1 MSKIIN
7 LAILG
12 DRPKKL
18 FGYDR
23 SAYKTMIE
31 RINEFIVKLAEANN
45 AVIDVSVDGQQGAG
59 QIGFWAAVKA
69 KSKNAV
75 DELTLYIPFTNFADK
90 WPVEGAFGQ
99 NDYHRML
106 HTADAYTVL
115 SMPKGGLTIS
125 DAAELISKTDRM
137 MVDYADVVLAVVGTD
152 FDINGRSFLEET
164 IRYAEDNGRQVLFML
179 SADKSG
185 KCPIISKD
193 SFDYM
198 KPPKPKKPEP
208 TYAGHW
214 LLDDEDYL

>member
-1 MSKIIN
+1 MSKLIN

-23 SAYKTMIE
+23 SAYKTMTE
-31 RINEFIVKLAEANN
+31 RISEFITKLSKAND
-45 AVIDVSVDGQQGAG
+45 ASVDVSVDGQQGAG

-69 KSKNAV
+69 KSKNTV
-75 DELTLYIPFTNFADK
+75 DELTLYIPFTDFADK

-99 NDYHRML
+99 NDYRKML
-106 HTADAYTVL
+106 HAADAYTVL
-115 SMPKGGLTIS
+115 SMPKDGLTIS

-137 MVDYADVVLAVVGTD
+137 MIDYADVVLAVVGAD
-152 FDINGRSFLEET
+152 FDINGPSFLEEAL
-164 IRYAEDNGRQVLFML
+164 RYAEDNSRQVLFML
-179 SADKSG
+179 AADKSG

-193 SFDYM
+193 SFDYI
-198 KPPKPKKPEP
+198 KPPEPKKPEP
-208 TYAGHW
+208 TYSGHW